1 MYNFYI
7 FNIIK
12 FNSCYNF
19 INNQLIDYKLHKQCL
34 HPKIYKIFL
43 KHFLLF
49 QEKSILNNKKII
61 AEILLKLSSVK

>member
-43 KHFLLF
+43 KHFLQF
-49 QEKSILNNKKII
+49 QEKSMPYKKV
-61 AEILLKLSSVK
+61 LL

>member
-1 MYNFYI
+1 MYNIYI

-19 INNQLIDYKLHKQCL
+19 INNQLIDYKLLKQCL
-34 HPKIYKIFL
+34 HSKIYKIFL

-61 AEILLKLSSVK
+61 AEILLKLSRVK